1 MWDAINKDSSDYRDD
16 RNALAALLWVVPP
29 DMQAGLAM
37 KEMAKEAWEVI
48 RSIWVGVDK
57 VKEANAEKLR

>member
-1 MWDAINKDSSDYRDD
+1 
-16 RNALAALLWVVPP
+16 V
-29 DMQAGLAM
+29 

-48 RSIWVGVDK
+48 RSIWVGADK